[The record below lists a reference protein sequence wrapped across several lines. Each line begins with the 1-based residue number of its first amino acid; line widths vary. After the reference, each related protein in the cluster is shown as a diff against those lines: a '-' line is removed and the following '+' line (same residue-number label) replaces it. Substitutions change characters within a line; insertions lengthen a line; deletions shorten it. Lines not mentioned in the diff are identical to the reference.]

1 MHARITHRYQD
12 VIELNR
18 WRLMTANTKD
28 VKKQE
33 KKSCGRHCKLICNNA
48 VRNTPSLTFK
58 NCSRTHTRAVP
69 PHNRPPRLY
78 VSIMVRIEVTIDL

>member
-33 KKSCGRHCKLICNNA
+33 KKSCGRHCKLNCNNA
-48 VRNTPSLTFK
+48 VGNTPSLTCK
-58 NCSRTHTRAVP
+58 NTHAHPRSA
-69 PHNRPPRLY
+69 HNRPPRLY